1 MGPFRSEEGRPY
13 FFVRGRNVG
22 IRIVGVTKRF
32 GQLEAVKDVSLDI
45 QTGEF
50 FTLLGPS
57 GCGKT
62 TLLRSIAGFNQPES
76 GEIYF
81 EERRVDRLSA
91 HRRGIGMVFQNYAVF
106 PHLTVADNVAYG
118 LKARKTPAAEMRAR
132 VTRALQMVRLGG
144 MEKRL
149 PNQLSGG
156 QLQRVAIAR
165 ALVIEP
171 QVLLMDEPLSN
182 LDAKLR
188 VEMRSEIREL
198 QRQMKITTIYV
209 THDQEEALSISDR
222 IAVMKE
228 GVVEQVGR
236 PWEVY
241 TTPVNRFVA
250 GFIGTTNFFEGES
263 DAAPERVRV
272 GDVRL
277 AVAAG
282 PREGKIFFSIRP
294 EAFKLAD
301 QLTGEERETFF
312 RLPARVCK
320 VEYLGAMTKY
330 ELELGRDLKA
340 KMISFD
346 VLPDHLRG
354 EGEEV
359 ELFYD
364 PKRVL
369 VY

>member
-1 MGPFRSEEGRPY
+1 MS
-13 FFVRGRNVG
+13 
-22 IRIVGVTKRF
+22 IRISKVTKRF
-32 GQLEAVKDVSLDI
+32 GHIEAVKDVSLEI
-45 QTGEF
+45 KTGEF

-62 TLLRSIAGFNQPES
+62 TLLRSIAGFNQPEA

-81 EERRVDRLSA
+81 GDKRVDKISA
-91 HRRGIGMVFQNYAVF
+91 HKRGIGMVFQNYAVF
-106 PHLTVADNVAYG
+106 PHLTVYDNVAYG
-118 LKARKTPAAEMRAR
+118 LKARKMQTDEIKPR
-132 VTRALQMVRLGG
+132 VEKALQMVRLGG
-144 MEKRL
+144 LENRL

-188 VEMRSEIREL
+188 VEMRGEIREL

-222 IAVMKE
+222 IAVMNY

-241 TTPVNRFVA
+241 STPVNRFVA
-250 GFIGTTNFFEGES
+250 GFIGTTNFFEGEGTGQ
-263 DAAPERVRV
+263 EGLVRV
-272 GDVRL
+272 GEVLLKVPR
-277 AVAAG
+277 VIRPAG
-282 PREGKIFFSIRP
+282 EKVFFAIRP
-294 EAFKLAD
+294 EAFKVPEQIPD
-301 QLTGEERETFF
+301 EERADLF
-312 RLPARVCK
+312 RLQAKVAK
-320 VEYLGAMTKY
+320 VEYLGYMTKY
-330 ELELGRDLKA
+330 DLELGKSLNA
-340 KMISFD
+340 KMVSYD
-346 VLPDHLRG
+346 VLPENLRR
-354 EGEEV
+354 EGESLEV
-359 ELFYD
+359 LYD
-364 PKRVL
+364 PQRVL

>member
-1 MGPFRSEEGRPY
+1 MS
-13 FFVRGRNVG
+13 
-22 IRIVGVTKRF
+22 IRIVGVSKRF
-32 GQLEAVKDVSLDI
+32 GSLEAVKNVSLEI
-45 QTGEF
+45 RRGEF

-62 TLLRSIAGFNQPES
+62 TLLRSIAGFNQPEA

-81 EERRVDRLSA
+81 GDRRIDRMSA
-91 HRRGIGMVFQNYAVF
+91 HKRGIGMVFQNYAVF
-106 PHLTVADNVAYG
+106 PHLTVNDNVAYG
-118 LKARKTPAAEMRAR
+118 LKARKVPSREIGPR
-132 VTRALQMVRLGG
+132 VGKALQMVRLEG
-144 MEKRL
+144 MEARL

-188 VEMRSEIREL
+188 VEMRGEIREL
-198 QRQMKITTIYV
+198 QRQMKITTVYV

-222 IAVMKE
+222 IAVMNL

-241 TTPVNRFVA
+241 SAPANKFVA
-250 GFIGTTNFFEGES
+250 GFIGTTNFFEGEW
-263 DAAPERVRV
+263 
-272 GDVRL
+272 
-277 AVAAG
+277 AG
-282 PREGKIFFSIRP
+282 PVGRVEVNGVPMKISGQPGPAGGIVFFAIRP
-294 EAFKLAD
+294 EAFKVAE
-301 QLTGEERETFF
+301 QLTNEERKEMF
-312 RLPARVCK
+312 RMPAKVGK
-320 VEYLGAMTKY
+320 VEYLGYMTKY
-330 ELELGRDLKA
+330 ELELGDNLSA
-340 KMISFD
+340 KMVSYD
-346 VLPDHLRG
+346 VLPENLRK
-354 EGEEV
+354 EGEALD
-359 ELFYD
+359 LFYD

>member
-1 MGPFRSEEGRPY
+1 MS
-13 FFVRGRNVG
+13 
-22 IRIVGVTKRF
+22 IRIAGVSKRF
-32 GQLEAVKDVSLDI
+32 GSLEAVKNVSMEI

-62 TLLRSIAGFNQPES
+62 TLLRSIAGFNQPEA

-81 EERRVDRLSA
+81 GDRRIDRMAA
-91 HRRGIGMVFQNYAVF
+91 HKRGIGMVFQNYAVF
-106 PHLTVADNVAYG
+106 PHLTVHDNVAYG
-118 LKARKTPAAEMRAR
+118 LKARKMAAPEIGPR
-132 VTRALQMVRLGG
+132 VIKALQMVRLGG
-144 MEKRL
+144 MESRL

-188 VEMRSEIREL
+188 IEMRGEIREL
-198 QRQMKITTIYV
+198 QRQMKITTVYV

-222 IAVMKE
+222 IAVMNL

-241 TTPVNRFVA
+241 STPRNRFVA
-250 GFIGTTNFFEGES
+250 GFIGTTNFFAGEWAGPEGQ
-263 DAAPERVRV
+263 VKV
-272 GDVRL
+272 GDISMRISG
-277 AVAAG
+277 APGPAG
-282 PREGKIFFSIRP
+282 GKVSFAIRP
-294 EAFKLAD
+294 EAFKVAE
-301 QLTGEERETFF
+301 QLTEEERKGMV
-312 RLPARVCK
+312 RMPAKVVK
-320 VEYLGAMTKY
+320 VEYLGYMTKY
-330 ELELGRDLKA
+330 DLELGTNLSA
-340 KMISFD
+340 KMVAYD
-346 VLPDHLRG
+346 VLPEKLRK
-354 EGEEV
+354 EGEAV

>member
-1 MGPFRSEEGRPY
+1 MS
-13 FFVRGRNVG
+13 
-22 IRIVGVTKRF
+22 IRIAGVTKRF
-32 GQLEAVKDVSLDI
+32 GSLEAVKNVTLEVGS
-45 QTGEF
+45 GEF

-62 TLLRSIAGFNQPES
+62 TLLRSIAGFNQPEA

-81 EERRVDRLSA
+81 GEKRIDRIAA
-91 HRRGIGMVFQNYAVF
+91 HKRGIGMVFQNYAVF
-106 PHLTVADNVAYG
+106 PHLTVQENVAYG
-118 LKARKTPAAEMRAR
+118 LRARKMAAAEIGPR
-132 VTRALQMVRLGG
+132 VARALQMVRLGG
-144 MEKRL
+144 MENRL

-188 VEMRSEIREL
+188 VEMRGEIREL
-198 QRQMKITTIYV
+198 QRQMKITTLYV

-222 IAVMKE
+222 IAVMNL

-241 TTPVNRFVA
+241 NTPRNRFVA
-250 GFIGTTNFFEGES
+250 GFIGTTNFFEGEWS
-263 DAAPERVRV
+263 GPEGKVKV
-272 GDVRL
+272 GDISMRVSG
-277 AVAAG
+277 APGPAG
-282 PREGKIFFSIRP
+282 GKVSFAIRP
-294 EAFKLAD
+294 EAFKVAE
-301 QLTGEERETFF
+301 QVPGEEQKGMVRMG
-312 RLPARVCK
+312 AKVAK
-320 VEYLGAMTKY
+320 VEYLGYMTKY
-330 ELELGRDLKA
+330 DLELGTNLNA
-340 KMISFD
+340 KMVSYD
-346 VLPDHLRG
+346 VLPGNLRK
-354 EGEEV
+354 EGEILEV
-359 ELFYD
+359 FYD

>member
-1 MGPFRSEEGRPY
+1 MS
-13 FFVRGRNVG
+13 
-22 IRIVGVTKRF
+22 IRIVGVSKRF
-32 GQLEAVKDVSLDI
+32 GSLEAVRNVTLEID
-45 QTGEF
+45 TGEF

-62 TLLRSIAGFNQPES
+62 TLLRSIAGFNQPEA

-81 EERRVDRLSA
+81 GERRIDRISA
-91 HRRGIGMVFQNYAVF
+91 HKRGIGMVFQNYAVF
-106 PHLTVADNVAYG
+106 PHLTVRDNVAYG
-118 LKARKTPAAEMRAR
+118 LKARKVAGQEIRPR
-132 VTRALQMVRLGG
+132 VEKTLQMVRLGG
-144 MEKRL
+144 MESRL

-198 QRQMKITTIYV
+198 QRQMKITTVYV

-222 IAVMKE
+222 IAVMNL

-241 TTPVNRFVA
+241 STPTNRFVA
-250 GFIGTTNFFEGES
+250 GFIGTTNFFEGEWVG
-263 DAAPERVRV
+263 PEGQVQVNGVRMEIS
-272 GDVRL
+272 GQVR
-277 AVAAG
+277 
-282 PREGKIFFSIRP
+282 PEGEKVFFAIRP
-294 EAFKLAD
+294 EAFKVAA
-301 QLTGEERETFF
+301 QLTEEERKGMV
-312 RLPARVCK
+312 RISARVAK
-320 VEYLGAMTKY
+320 VEYLGYMTKSD
-330 ELELGRDLKA
+330 LELGKNLNA
-340 KMISFD
+340 KMVSYD
-346 VLPDHLRG
+346 VLPENLRK
-354 EGEEV
+354 EGETV
-359 ELFYD
+359 DLFYD

>member
-1 MGPFRSEEGRPY
+1 VEDQEAL
-13 FFVRGRNVG
+13 FFFLRGKVS

-32 GQLEAVKDVSLDI
+32 GNLEAVKNVSLEVH
-45 QTGEF
+45 TGEF

-62 TLLRSIAGFNQPES
+62 TLLRSIAGFNQPEA

-81 EERRVDRLSA
+81 GERRIDKMSA
-91 HRRGIGMVFQNYAVF
+91 HKRGIGMVFQNYAVF
-106 PHLTVADNVAYG
+106 PHLTVNDNVAYG
-118 LKARKTPAAEMRAR
+118 LKARKTPTQEIAQR
-132 VTRALQMVRLGG
+132 VAKALQMVRLGG
-144 MEKRL
+144 MEGRL
-149 PNQLSGG
+149 PNHLSGG

-188 VEMRSEIREL
+188 VEMRGEIREL
-198 QRQMKITTIYV
+198 QRQMQITTVYV

-222 IAVMKE
+222 IAVMNL

-241 TTPVNRFVA
+241 STPTNRFVA
-250 GFIGTTNFFEGES
+250 GFIGTTNFFEGQWTG
-263 DAAPERVRV
+263 PEGQVEVSGVKMKISGQPRP
-272 GDVRL
+272 
-277 AVAAG
+277 AG
-282 PREGKIFFSIRP
+282 GKIFFAIRP
-294 EAFKLAD
+294 EAFKVAE
-301 QLTGEERETFF
+301 QLTDEERKEMF
-312 RLPARVCK
+312 RMPGKVAK
-320 VEYLGAMTKY
+320 VEYLGYMTKY
-330 ELELGRDLKA
+330 EMELGLNLNV
-340 KMISFD
+340 KMVAYD
-346 VLPDHLRG
+346 VLPENLRK
-354 EGEEV
+354 EGEAV
-359 ELFYD
+359 DLFYD